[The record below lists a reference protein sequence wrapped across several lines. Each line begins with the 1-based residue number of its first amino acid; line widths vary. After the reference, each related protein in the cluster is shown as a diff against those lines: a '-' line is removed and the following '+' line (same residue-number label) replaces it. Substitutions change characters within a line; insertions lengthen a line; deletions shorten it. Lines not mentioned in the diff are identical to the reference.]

1 MGYSTPAA
9 AQEIPATTTIERADA
24 VRLGAERGPDVAVAV
39 APREGTLEARAVAGR
54 LPHPPLV
61 SITGGYRS
69 SSFLPG
75 PEIGVTLTQDFP
87 LRSLSGE
94 RKLTSDATAAAI
106 DADVHRARLDG
117 AARAVNAWLT
127 TLEAKELVRLRT
139 DAGQQAEGVLRVAE
153 VRVKSG
159 VALPQELMVARG
171 DAAAAEAG
179 ILDAEGMLV
188 ESLAELRFVLGQD
201 PTAVLDVTGDL
212 YATDDR
218 AVDETAAIRAAQSHP
233 VILLAQARASVA
245 HHEAS
250 LVNAML
256 GPTITV
262 GGAYLHE
269 GTGDQ
274 VWTAIVGIPLPFVNP
289 AAYETAR
296 QRAIAMTAEAQIERV
311 QAEMMRDIHLAIH
324 DHEHWREVRDALRD
338 QAVPPMKEALRL
350 ARVSYE
356 AGTQDLS
363 LVLLAR
369 QRLVGVEEMLARAAG
384 EVQRAD
390 LRLQRAT
397 GALLAPSRM
406 P

>member
-1 MGYSTPAA
+1 
-9 AQEIPATTTIERADA
+9 
-24 VRLGAERGPDVAVAV
+24 
-39 APREGTLEARAVAGR
+39 
-54 LPHPPLV
+54 
-61 SITGGYRS
+61 
-69 SSFLPG
+69 
-75 PEIGVTLTQDFP
+75 
-87 LRSLSGE
+87 
-94 RKLTSDATAAAI
+94 
-106 DADVHRARLDG
+106 
-117 AARAVNAWLT
+117 
-127 TLEAKELVRLRT
+127 
-139 DAGQQAEGVLRVAE
+139 
-153 VRVKSG
+153 
-159 VALPQELMVARG
+159 
-171 DAAAAEAG
+171 
-179 ILDAEGMLV
+179 
-188 ESLAELRFVLGQD
+188 
-201 PTAVLDVTGDL
+201 
-212 YATDDR
+212 
-218 AVDETAAIRAAQSHP
+218 
-233 VILLAQARASVA
+233 
-245 HHEAS
+245 
-250 LVNAML
+250 ML